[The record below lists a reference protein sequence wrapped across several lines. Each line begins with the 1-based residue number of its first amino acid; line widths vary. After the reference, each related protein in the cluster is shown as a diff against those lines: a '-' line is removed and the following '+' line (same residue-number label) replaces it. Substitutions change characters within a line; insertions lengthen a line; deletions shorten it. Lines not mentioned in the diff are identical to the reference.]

1 MPWNRIGRINQLQP
15 KTLVLLAGGLYV
27 LYQMILYWA
36 GIQFDVN
43 CLTWFLHFADV
54 ELLKTRLLETCY
66 YFHIQ
71 PPLFNFLVGIGLKLG
86 GASYVGL
93 FLGCYLLLGYF
104 LYLTMLFLMIRLGIS
119 QTISLTLSTLFMIS
133 PSFVLYQYWI
143 FYSFPCTLILIV
155 TAWLLPDV
163 LTGVPGG
170 KTFLFFICLML
181 LCGLWSLFHLLWFI
195 VITAGVCLAARK
207 QYRKI
212 LVMAFLPFLCVVAL
226 YAKNFLLFGNFGPST
241 IMGRNLWINT
251 VGNMRWTDRERLI
264 NTGVLSE
271 VSRFARWNDIEVYPP
286 EYARISGF
294 EGIPVL
300 RNTMK
305 SDGVHNFNHLAQLN
319 ISNAYL
325 RDAKAGL
332 RADPLSFVRSMAIS
346 TYGYF
351 RPPATYFENCW
362 NWNIL
367 ASLNRAYDYVCF
379 GKLPVDLRNVLPMA
393 RVTGSPPYLFLIVGL
408 PLLFGYGLFC
418 VWRGRSGTL
427 VFDAAQRWLLAYMLF
442 NILYVAAV
450 GIVFDF
456 AETQRYRFS
465 TDPFSLALLGIVIQR
480 LVGNKN
486 VAEINHVA
494 K

>member
-1 MPWNRIGRINQLQP
+1 MPWNVIRKIDHLRAG
-15 KTLVLLAGGLYV
+15 TLALLAGAFFFLYQVGLY
-27 LYQMILYWA
+27 LA

-43 CLTWFLHFADV
+43 CLTWFLHFADP

-71 PPLFNFLVGIGLKLG
+71 PPLFNLFIGLGLKLG

-93 FLGCYLLLGYF
+93 FLCVYMVMGYLL
-104 LYLTMLFLMIRLGIS
+104 YLVTLFLMVRLGGL
-119 QTISLTLSTLFMIS
+119 QSLSLVLSTLFMIS
-133 PSFVLYQYWI
+133 PSFVLYEYWI
-143 FYSFPCTLILIV
+143 FYSFPCTLVLIMS
-155 TAWLLPDV
+155 AWLLPDIV
-163 LTGVPGG
+163 TRVP
-170 KTFLFFICLML
+170 TWHTLLFFVCLML
-181 LCGLWSLFHLLWFI
+181 LCGLWSLFHLLWFF
-195 VITAGVCLAARK
+195 VIITGVCIAARG
-207 QYRKI
+207 YRRKVVLLA
-212 LVMAFLPFLCVVAL
+212 LVPFLLVVAL
-226 YAKNFLLFGNFGPST
+226 YAKNYVLFGNFGPST

-271 VSRFARWNDIEVYPP
+271 VSRYARWNDIDIYPP
-286 EYARISGF
+286 EYREIHGF

-332 RADPLSFVRSMAIS
+332 RVDPLSLVRSMAIS

-351 RPPATYFENCW
+351 RPPSTYFENCW
-362 NWNIL
+362 NWRIL
-367 ASLNRAYDYVCF
+367 ARLGVFYDYVCF

-393 RVTGSPPYLFLIVGL
+393 RVTGSPPYLFLLLGL
-408 PLLFGYGLFC
+408 PLLFLYGMFC
-418 VWRGRSGTL
+418 VWQGRSGGQS
-427 VFDAAQRWLLAYMLF
+427 FDAAQRWLLAYMLF

-465 TDPFSLALLGIVIQR
+465 TDPFSLVFLGIVLQR
-480 LVGNKN
+480 LMERKSTDNGK
-486 VAEINHVA
+486 A
-494 K
+494 